1 VPALVL
7 KRPGTHHVARFH
19 DEDRV
24 LCYPARIRAIAVAAP
39 SWRISAGSAPSI
51 EARYREEHA
60 MHPICVTCGTQFVES
75 ERPPERCPICADE
88 RQFVGWAG
96 PEWTTLADL
105 RARHRLALQDEG
117 DGLLG
122 IGCEPKFAIGQRAL
136 LVPARAGDGAGRNV
150 LWDCISLIDDAAVRV
165 VEAQGGL
172 AAIAISHPHYYTSM
186 VEWSRA
192 FSGVPI
198 YLHAE
203 ERDWVLRPD
212 PGVVFWE
219 GDRLRIGDGLTL
231 VRLGGHFAGAQVLHW
246 AAGADGRG
254 VLLAGDILQVV
265 PDRRFVS
272 FMYSYP
278 NYIPLPA
285 ATVRRMVERL
295 EPYPFERVYGAWFGA
310 VVRADAKAAV
320 RRSADRYIRALENG

>member
-1 VPALVL
+1 
-7 KRPGTHHVARFH
+7 
-19 DEDRV
+19 
-24 LCYPARIRAIAVAAP
+24 
-39 SWRISAGSAPSI
+39 
-51 EARYREEHA
+51 
-60 MHPICVTCGTQFVES
+60 MHPICVTCGTQFAASAAE
-75 ERPPERCPICADE
+75 PARCPICEDE

-96 PEWTTLADL
+96 QAWTRLEDL
-105 RARHRLALQDEG
+105 RAHHRLALKDEG

-122 IGCEPKFAIGQRAL
+122 IGCEPRFAIGQRAL
-136 LVPARAGDGAGRNV
+136 LVPVPAGDGPDTNV
-150 LWDCISLIDDAAVRV
+150 LWDCISLIDAAAVRV
-165 VEAQGGL
+165 VEALGGL

-192 FSGVPI
+192 FGGVPI
-198 YLHAE
+198 YLHAD
-203 ERDWVLRPD
+203 ERAWVMRPD
-212 PGVVFWE
+212 PAIVLWE
-219 GDRLRIGDGLTL
+219 GEQLALDEGLTL
-231 VRLGGHFAGAQVLHW
+231 LRLGGHFAGAQVLHW

-254 VLLAGDILQVV
+254 ALLAGDILQVV
-265 PDRRFVS
+265 QDRRFVS

-320 RRSADRYIRALENG
+320 RRSAERYLRALETER

>member
-1 VPALVL
+1 
-7 KRPGTHHVARFH
+7 
-19 DEDRV
+19 
-24 LCYPARIRAIAVAAP
+24 
-39 SWRISAGSAPSI
+39 
-51 EARYREEHA
+51 
-60 MHPICVTCGTQFVES
+60 MHPICVTCGTQFDES
-75 ERPPERCPICADE
+75 ERPPERCPICEDE

-96 PEWTTLADL
+96 QEWTTLEDL
-105 RARHRLALQDEG
+105 RARHRLALQAEG

-122 IGCEPKFAIGQRAL
+122 IGCEPRFAIGQRAL
-136 LVPARAGDGAGRNV
+136 LVPARAGDGPGRNV

-172 AAIAISHPHYYTSM
+172 AAIAISHPHYYSSM
-186 VEWSRA
+186 VEWSQA
-192 FSGVPI
+192 FRGVPI
-198 YLHAE
+198 YVHVD
-203 ERDWVLRPD
+203 ERAWVMRPD
-212 PGVVFWE
+212 PRVVFWE
-219 GDRLRIGDGLTL
+219 GERLQIGDGLTL
-231 VRLGGHFAGAQVLHW
+231 LRLGGHFAGAQVLHW
-246 AAGADGRG
+246 AGGAGGRG

-310 VVRADAKAAV
+310 VVRANAKAAV
-320 RRSADRYIRALENG
+320 RRSAARYIKALETDR